1 MTALSK
7 RAFRDEE
14 ISLLGLG
21 CMRFPTIKV
30 GSEEIDEEKALQI
43 VDDAYQHGVNYF
55 DTAHGYHAGLS
66 EPFMGKAL
74 KRYPRESFYLATKM
88 PPWDLRTPE
97 DVRNIFESQLQRCQV
112 DYFDFYL
119 FHAQNKEMFK
129 RCVELDVYGYLQKM
143 REQGKIR
150 YLGFSFHDT
159 PSVLRQILDTY
170 EWDFVQIQLNYLDW
184 ELQDAK
190 GQYELLAQRGIPAII
205 MEPVRGGALADLGE
219 KANAVLKQAAPG
231 RSIASWAIR
240 YAAQLPNVL
249 TVLSGM
255 SNLEQLSDNIG
266 TLSPLEPF
274 SGEEKKALETALD
287 LYRKKDMVPCTGC
300 RYCMDCSFGVD
311 IPKLFG
317 IYNRYV
323 FSRDA
328 GSFREEIAGC
338 ITGELPGSCQ
348 KCGACM
354 EHCPQHIDIPGT
366 LDKMRELIGKLA

>member
-7 RAFRDEE
+7 RAFRDEQ

-21 CMRFPTIKV
+21 CMRFPTIKE

-43 VDDAYQHGVNYF
+43 VDYAYQNGVNYF
-55 DTAHGYHAGLS
+55 DTAHGYHGGLS
-66 EPFMGKAL
+66 QPFMGKAL

-88 PPWDLRTPE
+88 PPWDLKTPE
-97 DVRNIFESQLQRCQV
+97 DVQNIFETQLCRCQV

-119 FHAQNKEMFK
+119 FHAQNKELFQK
-129 RCVELDVYGYLQKM
+129 CVELDVYGYLQKM

-159 PSVLRQILDTY
+159 PEVLEQILDTY

-190 GQYELLAQRGIPAII
+190 RQYEILEQRGIPAII

-219 KANAVLKQAAPG
+219 KANTVLKQAAPD
-231 RSIASWAIR
+231 RSVASWAIR
-240 YAAQLPNVL
+240 YAAQLPNVM

-255 SNLEQLSDNIG
+255 SDLRQLSDNLN
-266 TLSPLEPF
+266 TLSPLEPL
-274 SGEEKKALETALD
+274 SGEETKALATALD
-287 LYRKKDMVPCTGC
+287 LYRRKDMVPCTGC

-323 FSRDA
+323 FSQNA
-328 GSFREEIAGC
+328 GNFKEELQGC
-338 ITGELPGSCQ
+338 KKTELPQSCR

-354 EHCPQHIDIPGT
+354 KHCPQHIDIPGT
-366 LDKMRELIGKLA
+366 LLKMREMIEKLA

>member
-1 MTALSK
+1 MTAISK
-7 RAFRDEE
+7 RRFKDEE

-21 CMRFPTIKV
+21 CMRFPTIKE
-30 GSEEIDEEKALQI
+30 GSEEIDEEKALEI
-43 VDDAYQHGVNYF
+43 VDYAYQHGVNYF
-55 DTAHGYHAGLS
+55 DTAHGYHGGLS

-88 PPWDLRTPE
+88 PPWNLKTPQ
-97 DVRNIFESQLQRCQV
+97 DVQNIFESQLRRCQV

-129 RCVELDVYGYLQKM
+129 RCVDLDVYGYLQKM
-143 REQGKIR
+143 REEGKIR
-150 YLGFSFHDT
+150 FLGFSFHDT
-159 PSVLRQILDTY
+159 PEVLEQILDTY
-170 EWDFVQIQLNYLDW
+170 PWDFVQIQLNYLDW
-184 ELQDAK
+184 ELQDAR
-190 GQYELLAQRGIPAII
+190 GQYELLTQRGIPTII

-219 KANAVLKQAAPG
+219 QANDVLKQAAPG
-231 RSIASWAIR
+231 RSVASWAIR
-240 YAAQLPNVL
+240 YAAQLSNVM

-255 SNLEQLSDNIG
+255 SNLEQLSDNIN
-266 TLSPLEPF
+266 TLSPLSPLTGTEQ
-274 SGEEKKALETALD
+274 KALETALD

-311 IPKLFG
+311 IPKLFQ

-323 FSRDA
+323 FSKNADQ
-328 GSFREEIAGC
+328 FKEELKGC
-338 ITGELPGSCQ
+338 METELPQSCQ

-366 LDKMRELIGKLA
+366 LQKMREMMEKLA

>member
-1 MTALSK
+1 MTELSK
-7 RAFRDEE
+7 HRFRDEE

-21 CMRFPTIKV
+21 CMRFPTIKE
-30 GSEEIDEEKALQI
+30 GSEEIDEEKALEI
-43 VDDAYQHGVNYF
+43 VDYAYKHGVNYF

-88 PPWDLRTPE
+88 PPWDLKTPE
-97 DVRNIFESQLQRCQV
+97 DVRNIFESQLERCQV

-159 PSVLRQILDTY
+159 PAVLRQILDTY

-190 GQYELLAQRGIPAII
+190 GQYELLAQRGIPVII
-205 MEPVRGGALADLGE
+205 MEPVRGGALADLGQ
-219 KANAVLKQAAPG
+219 KANAVLKEAAPG

-255 SNLEQLSDNIG
+255 SSLEQLSDNIG

-274 SGEEKKALETALD
+274 NGEETKALEKALD

-323 FSRDA
+323 FSQDA
-328 GSFREEIAGC
+328 GSFREEFAGC
-338 ITGELPGSCQ
+338 LPGELPGHCQ

-366 LDKMRELIGKLA
+366 LDKMRELIEKL